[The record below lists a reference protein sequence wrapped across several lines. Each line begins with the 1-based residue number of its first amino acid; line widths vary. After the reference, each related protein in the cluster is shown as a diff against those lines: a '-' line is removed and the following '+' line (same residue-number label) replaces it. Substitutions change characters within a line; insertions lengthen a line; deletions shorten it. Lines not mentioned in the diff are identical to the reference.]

1 MAGTAVKDMTVHL
14 VPPTVPHLPPLQAI
28 DAALR
33 HTSLLGERVERGQLL
48 GSRAQKDDFGGHGGR
63 AGGRDGDGLT

>member
-1 MAGTAVKDMTVHL
+1 MPATNCLQTPVNYLTSEI
-14 VPPTVPHLPPLQAI
+14 PQAI
-28 DAALR
+28 DTALR

-63 AGGRDGDGLT
+63 AEVELVMA